1 MGGVVTTTGSILIAN
16 GTRDAKARIFN
27 VKNGQLLWEYQLNAP
42 GASPPMTYTFQGCQ
56 YIAFNASGG
65 RFWNSEHYGKFI
77 EVFKLSD
84 CEVSDAIDNTFDE
97 INYGSFDRTTKSRK
111 AESPEESGFFRY
123 INYIKNHSL
132 AEIWE
137 KLGW

>member
-1 MGGVVTTTGSILIAN
+1 MGGVVSTTGGIVIAN

-27 VKNGQLLWEYQLNAP
+27 VKNGQFLWEYQLNAP

-77 EVFKLSD
+77 EVFKLSN
-84 CEVSDAIDNTFDE
+84 CKVSDAIN
-97 INYGSFDRTTKSRK
+97 NGSVDRTTNSRK
-111 AESPEESGFFRY
+111 AESPEESGFSRY